1 MRKVFTLI
9 ELLVV
14 IAIIA
19 ILAAMLLPALSKA
32 REKARTISC
41 TSNVK
46 QIALGTHMYLSD
58 YNEWYMVNEPHR
70 TAPDTFTTHATGLV
84 YPYVGD
90 KKVFMCPSD
99 PYVKNEYSSYLINS
113 VISNWNTSAK
123 LAQIKFPSTTI
134 TWADVA
140 NCVPFNHPYELRNA
154 LITDWP
160 MHVPWTTSGDYG
172 FYPPFERH
180 NDLCNF
186 AYSDGHV
193 DLRKVKSTYNDVESW
208 YHPTNKR

>member
-58 YNEWYMVNEPHR
+58 YDEWYMVNEPHR

-90 KKVFMCPSD
+90 KKAFMCPSD

-123 LAQIKFPSTTI
+123 LSQIKFPSTTI
-134 TWADVA
+134 TWADCA
-140 NCVPFNHPYELRNA
+140 KCVKHDRFRPLGSV
-154 LITDWP
+154 ITDWP
-160 MHVPWTTSGDYG
+160 MHMPWTVEGQWD
-172 FYPPFERH
+172 FNPPFERH
-180 NDLCNF
+180 NDMCNF

-193 DLRKVKSTYNDVESW
+193 DLRKVASTYNNVDSW